1 MIAGPAHNEQRVR
14 PDYGGG
20 SIVNLMAS
28 VIASR
33 GGRHSGYPML
43 ERFDTDSLAA
53 PRTLVLLVIDGLGY
67 RHLAAH
73 AEVAPALQRHLRAR
87 MTTVFP
93 ATTAAAIPTFLT
105 GLAPQQHGL
114 TGWHMHFREIGTVA
128 AVLPFRARHG
138 ARLLRD
144 HGLTPQALL
153 GLAPLFDR
161 LPEPT
166 CAIAPERIVHS
177 DFNAAGSGCAQRV
190 GYRTLDELCERVLA
204 AAAVP
209 VRKFVYA
216 YYPELDTLAH
226 VHGIGSGEVRGELD
240 RIDAAF
246 EALVR
251 ALRGTETTVVLTAD
265 HGFVDS
271 TPATRV
277 TLQDH
282 PQLAAMLTLPLCGE
296 PRVAY
301 CYVDPDRC
309 RDFEDYATT
318 HLSTGFDLVRGRDLI
333 AQGWFGPGAPH
344 PRLAARVGHYVL
356 LARDNW
362 TLSDVMLG
370 ERQHVQVGAHGGTTA
385 DEMYVPLVVAHA

>member
-14 PDYGGG
+14 PEYGGA

-33 GGRHSGYPML
+33 GGRPGYPML
-43 ERFDTDSLAA
+43 EGFDTDSLAA
-53 PRTLVLLVIDGLGY
+53 VRTLVLLVIDGLGY
-67 RHLAAH
+67 RHLTAH
-73 AEVAPALQRHLRAR
+73 AEVAPALRRHLRAR

-128 AVLPFRARHG
+128 AVLPFRPRCG
-138 ARLLRD
+138 GRSLRD
-144 HGLTPQALL
+144 GGVTPQLLL
-153 GLAPLFDR
+153 GLSPLYDR
-161 LPEPT
+161 L
-166 CAIAPERIVHS
+166 ADRSWVIAPERIAHS
-177 DFNAAGSGCAQRV
+177 DFNAAASGCAQRG

-209 VRKFVYA
+209 VRKFVYV

-226 VHGIGSGEVRGELD
+226 VHGIGSGEVLGELD

-251 ALRGTETTVVLTAD
+251 ALRGTDTTVLLTAD
-265 HGFVDS
+265 HGFIDS
-271 TPATRV
+271 TPDTRV
-277 TLQDH
+277 TLQNH
-282 PQLAAMLTLPLCGE
+282 PDLAGMLTLPLCGE

-318 HLSTGFDLVRGRDLI
+318 HLSTGFDLVRSRDLI

-362 TLSDVMLG
+362 TLTDLTLG
-370 ERQHVQVGAHGGTTA
+370 EKPHVQVGAHGGTTE